1 MFDNVKL
8 DVAIEI
14 LSTKLA
20 LCANSNQMD
29 KIDDLLILRNRMYDL
44 DDDAIEYIINK
55 ISTEIK
61 ITPSNETEI
70 KNESLDEIKK
80 KYKLSDEEYNEKY
93 NLIKK
98 IFFKDKT
105 SMNRPI
111 AIIVGGQTGAGK
123 GLLISN
129 GKKQFEDDNVII
141 INSDE
146 FKPFHPKASEIAE
159 KYSTYFTKVTDQE
172 TNTWTSNL
180 FDEAIQNKYN
190 IIFEGTMK
198 NTRIISTIQKLQENG
213 YKVIVKALAVPFP
226 DSLTAIHERYEEQL
240 QTKGW
245 GRLVTI
251 EHHDES
257 YNGMPKTI
265 NEIEKQEAFDE
276 LDIYSKDFN
285 NNLSLE
291 YKHIKNEKTNN
302 VYDSAEDAII
312 QIRNEK
318 MNKIIGNIKIR
329 IDKLQQIWKN
339 KTLSEDEKKQISS
352 LLERINKFD

>member
-98 IFFKDKT
+98 IFFKGKT
-105 SMNRPI
+105 PMNRPI

-302 VYDSAEDAII
+302 VYDSAEDAIM
-312 QIRNEK
+312 QIRDEK
-318 MNKIIGNIKIR
+318 MNKIIDNIKIR

-339 KTLSEDEKKQISS
+339 KTVSEDEKKQISS

>member
-61 ITPSNETEI
+61 ITPSNETEM

-129 GKKQFEDDNVII
+129 GKKQFEDDNDII

-213 YKVIVKALAVPFP
+213 YEVIVKALAVPFP

-302 VYDSAEDAII
+302 VYDSAEDAIM

-318 MNKIIGNIKIR
+318 MNKIIDNIKIR

>member
-302 VYDSAEDAII
+302 VYDSAEDAIM

-318 MNKIIGNIKIR
+318 MNKIIDNIKIR

>member
-29 KIDDLLILRNRMYDL
+29 KIDELLILRNRMYDL

-302 VYDSAEDAII
+302 VYDSAEDAIM
-312 QIRNEK
+312 QIRDEK
-318 MNKIIGNIKIR
+318 MNKIIDNIKIR

>member
-29 KIDDLLILRNRMYDL
+29 KIDELLILRNRMYDL

-302 VYDSAEDAII
+302 VYDSAEDAIM

-318 MNKIIGNIKIR
+318 MNKIIDNIKIR

>member
-8 DVAIEI
+8 DVAIEF

-312 QIRNEK
+312 QIRDEK

-352 LLERINKFD
+352 LLERIKKFD

>member
-213 YKVIVKALAVPFP
+213 YEVIVKALAVPFP

-302 VYDSAEDAII
+302 VYDSAEDAIM

-318 MNKIIGNIKIR
+318 MNKIIDNIKIR

-352 LLERINKFD
+352 LLERINNFD

>member
-29 KIDDLLILRNRMYDL
+29 KIDELLILRNRMYDL

-213 YKVIVKALAVPFP
+213 YEVIVKALAVPFP

-302 VYDSAEDAII
+302 VYDSAEDAIM

-318 MNKIIGNIKIR
+318 MNKIIDNIKIR

>member
-312 QIRNEK
+312 QIRDEK

-352 LLERINKFD
+352 LLERIKKFD

>member
-213 YKVIVKALAVPFP
+213 YEVIVKALAVPFP

-302 VYDSAEDAII
+302 VYDSAEDAIM

-318 MNKIIGNIKIR
+318 INKIIDNIKIR

>member
-302 VYDSAEDAII
+302 VYDSAEDAIM

-318 MNKIIGNIKIR
+318 MNKIIDNIKIR

-339 KTLSEDEKKQISS
+339 KTLPEDEKKQISS

>member
-29 KIDDLLILRNRMYDL
+29 KIDELLILRNRMYDL

-302 VYDSAEDAII
+302 VYDSAEDAIM
-312 QIRNEK
+312 QIRNK
-318 MNKIIGNIKIR
+318 KINKIIDNIKIR

>member
-98 IFFKDKT
+98 IFFKGKT

-213 YKVIVKALAVPFP
+213 YEVIVKALAVPFP

-291 YKHIKNEKTNN
+291 CKHIKNEKTNN
-302 VYDSAEDAII
+302 VYDSAEDAIM
-312 QIRNEK
+312 QIRDEK
-318 MNKIIGNIKIR
+318 MNKIIDNIKIR

-352 LLERINKFD
+352 LLERINNFD

>member
-302 VYDSAEDAII
+302 VYDSAEDAIM
-312 QIRNEK
+312 QIRNK
-318 MNKIIGNIKIR
+318 KINKIIDNIKIR

-352 LLERINKFD
+352 LLERINNFD

>member
-302 VYDSAEDAII
+302 VYDSAEDAIM

-318 MNKIIGNIKIR
+318 MNKIIDNTKIR

>member
-44 DDDAIEYIINK
+44 DDDAIEYIINT

-129 GKKQFEDDNVII
+129 AKKQFEDDNVII

-213 YKVIVKALAVPFP
+213 YKVIVKALAVPSP

-291 YKHIKNEKTNN
+291 YKHIKNEKINN
-302 VYDSAEDAII
+302 VYDSAEDAIM

-318 MNKIIGNIKIR
+318 MNKIIDNIKIR

>member
-61 ITPSNETEI
+61 ITPSNETEM

-98 IFFKDKT
+98 IFFKGKT
-105 SMNRPI
+105 PMNRPI

-312 QIRNEK
+312 QIRDEK

-352 LLERINKFD
+352 LLERIKKFD

>member
-312 QIRNEK
+312 QIRDEK
-318 MNKIIGNIKIR
+318 MNKIIDNIKIR

>member
-61 ITPSNETEI
+61 ITPSNETEM

-312 QIRNEK
+312 QIRDEK
-318 MNKIIGNIKIR
+318 MNKIIDNIKIR

>member
-265 NEIEKQEAFDE
+265 NEIEKQEVFDE

-302 VYDSAEDAII
+302 VYDSAEDAIM

-318 MNKIIGNIKIR
+318 MNKIIDNIKIR

-352 LLERINKFD
+352 LLERINNFD

>member
-302 VYDSAEDAII
+302 VYDSAEDAIM
-312 QIRNEK
+312 QIRNKK

>member
-146 FKPFHPKASEIAE
+146 FKTFHPKASEIAE

-302 VYDSAEDAII
+302 VYDSAEDAIM

-318 MNKIIGNIKIR
+318 MNKIIDNTKIR

>member
-29 KIDDLLILRNRMYDL
+29 KIDELLILRNRMYDL

-213 YKVIVKALAVPFP
+213 YEVIVKALAVPFP

-302 VYDSAEDAII
+302 VYDSAEDAIM
-312 QIRNEK
+312 QIRNK
-318 MNKIIGNIKIR
+318 KINKIIDNIKIR

>member
-129 GKKQFEDDNVII
+129 GKKLFEDDNVII

-265 NEIEKQEAFDE
+265 NEIEKQEVFDE

-302 VYDSAEDAII
+302 VYDSAEDAIM
-312 QIRNEK
+312 QIRNKK
-318 MNKIIGNIKIR
+318 MKKIIDNIKIR

>member
-61 ITPSNETEI
+61 ITPSNETEM

-98 IFFKDKT
+98 IFFKGKT
-105 SMNRPI
+105 PMNRPI

-213 YKVIVKALAVPFP
+213 YEVIVKALAVPFP

-302 VYDSAEDAII
+302 VYDSAEDAIM

-318 MNKIIGNIKIR
+318 MNKIIDNIKIR

>member
-29 KIDDLLILRNRMYDL
+29 KIDELLILRNRMYDL

-98 IFFKDKT
+98 IFFKGKT

-213 YKVIVKALAVPFP
+213 YEVIVKALAVPFP

-302 VYDSAEDAII
+302 VYDSAEDAIM

-318 MNKIIGNIKIR
+318 MNKIIDNIKIR

>member
-302 VYDSAEDAII
+302 VYDSAEDAIM
-312 QIRNEK
+312 QIRDEK
-318 MNKIIGNIKIR
+318 MNKIIDNIKIR

>member
-352 LLERINKFD
+352 LLERINNFD

>member
-61 ITPSNETEI
+61 ITPSNETEM

-312 QIRNEK
+312 QIRDEK

-352 LLERINKFD
+352 LLERIKKFD

>member
-8 DVAIEI
+8 DVAIEF

-302 VYDSAEDAII
+302 VYDSAEDAIM

-318 MNKIIGNIKIR
+318 MNKIIDNIKIR

>member
-61 ITPSNETEI
+61 ITPSNETEM

-302 VYDSAEDAII
+302 VYDSAEDAIM
-312 QIRNEK
+312 QIRNKK
-318 MNKIIGNIKIR
+318 MNKIIDNIKIR

>member
-29 KIDDLLILRNRMYDL
+29 KIDDLLILRNKMYDL
-44 DDDAIEYIINK
+44 EDDAIEYIISK
-55 ISTEIK
+55 ISTEIM
-61 ITPSNETEI
+61 ITPSNQTET

-80 KYKLSDEEYNEKY
+80 KYKLSDKEYNEKY

-105 SMNRPI
+105 SINRPI

-123 GLLISN
+123 GLLISAS
-129 GKKQFEDDNVII
+129 KKQFKDDNVII

-146 FKPFHPKASEIAE
+146 LKPFHPKASEIAE

-180 FDEAIQNKYN
+180 FDEAIQNNYN

-198 NTRIISTIQKLQENG
+198 NARIISTIQKLKENG
-213 YKVIVKALAVPFP
+213 YKVIVKALAVPFL

-265 NEIEKQEAFDE
+265 NEIEKQGAFDE

-291 YKHIKNEKTNN
+291 YKHIKNKKTNN
-302 VYDSAEDAII
+302 IHVTAEDTIM

-318 MNKIIGNIKIR
+318 MNKIIDNIKVR
-329 IDKLQQIWKN
+329 IDRLQQIWKN
-339 KTLSEDEKKQISS
+339 KTLLEEEKKQISS
-352 LLERINKFD
+352 LLERISKFD

>member
-61 ITPSNETEI
+61 ITPSNETEM

-302 VYDSAEDAII
+302 VYDSAEDAIM

-318 MNKIIGNIKIR
+318 MNKIIDNIKIR

>member
-302 VYDSAEDAII
+302 VYDSAEDAIM
-312 QIRNEK
+312 QIRDEK
-318 MNKIIGNIKIR
+318 MNKIIDNIKIR

-352 LLERINKFD
+352 LLERINNFD

>member
-302 VYDSAEDAII
+302 VYDSAEDAIM

-318 MNKIIGNIKIR
+318 MNKIIDNIKIR

-352 LLERINKFD
+352 LLERINNFD

>member
-29 KIDDLLILRNRMYDL
+29 KIDELLILRNRMYDL

-312 QIRNEK
+312 QIRDEK

-352 LLERINKFD
+352 LLERIKKFD

>member
-61 ITPSNETEI
+61 ITPSNETEM

-312 QIRNEK
+312 QIRDEK

>member
-213 YKVIVKALAVPFP
+213 YEVIVKALAVPFP

-302 VYDSAEDAII
+302 VYDSAEDAIM

-318 MNKIIGNIKIR
+318 MNKIIDNIKIR